1 MSTLKD
7 VLCLLAIF
15 VAFGIA
21 GRLDYEDAVMLEEV
35 QQAPAHTGCSPV
47 ATSAVSEPPVPP
59 TDRSVDP
66 QPIAAPPGLQESTPR
81 CAVRV
86 L

>member
-21 GRLDYEDAVMLEEV
+21 GRLDCEDAVMLEEV
-35 QQAPAHTGCSPV
+35 QQAPAHADCPPV
-47 ATSAVSEPPVPP
+47 ATPAINEPPTQP
-59 TDRSVDP
+59 TTRPANP
-66 QPIAAPPGLQESTPR
+66 QSIAAPAGLQESTPR

>member
-1 MSTLKD
+1 MSTLKE

-35 QQAPAHTGCSPV
+35 QQAPAHADCSPT
-47 ATSAVSEPPVPP
+47 ATPAISEPQAQP
-59 TDRSVDP
+59 TTRPADP
-66 QPIAAPPGLQESTPR
+66 QSIAMPPDLQESTPR

>member
-35 QQAPAHTGCSPV
+35 QQAPAHTDCSPA
-47 ATSAVSEPPVPP
+47 ATPAMREPPPQP
-59 TDRSVDP
+59 TDRRVDP
-66 QPIAAPPGLQESTPR
+66 QSIAAPPGLPESTPR

>member
-35 QQAPAHTGCSPV
+35 QQAPAPTGCPPV
-47 ATSAVSEPPVPP
+47 ATPAISEPPAPP
-59 TDRSVDP
+59 TDRRVDP
-66 QPIAAPPGLQESTPR
+66 QSIAAPPGLRESTQH

>member
-15 VAFGIA
+15 GAFGIA

-35 QQAPAHTGCSPV
+35 QQTPVHTDCSPA
-47 ATSAVSEPPVPP
+47 ATPAISEPPAQP
-59 TDRSVDP
+59 TTQPADP
-66 QPIAAPPGLQESTPR
+66 QSIAAPAGLRESAPR
-81 CAVRV
+81 CPVRV

>member
-21 GRLDYEDAVMLEEV
+21 GRLDYEDAVTLEEV
-35 QQAPAHTGCSPV
+35 QQAPAHADCSPT
-47 ATSAVSEPPVPP
+47 ATPAISEPPTRPTTPP
-59 TDRSVDP
+59 ADP
-66 QPIAAPPGLQESTPR
+66 QSIVAPPGLQESTTR
-81 CAVRV
+81 CTVHV